1 MSGQDTTVGARRA
14 VPAVHSTD
22 RSARADRIERQSLE
36 NRLVHW
42 LVAISTLALIFSGF
56 GQMPMYARYGLA
68 DLPGMGWAADYHLT
82 LTIHYVA
89 GAVLLFAVV
98 LHVLATIATRRTAIV
113 PRRGDLK
120 ESAQIIAAMFGRG
133 DEPPSHKYL
142 AEQRVAYAFI
152 GVNILIVVASGV
164 VKVVKNLPGV
174 DLPPISIFVATSLH
188 NAAAMLIVLGV
199 LGHFAAFAIKA
210 NRKLLPAM
218 VDGTVDREY
227 AEERHA
233 LWYQEEFV
241 TDRAHDV
248 HVEFTPQRDDTGVGS
263 GTS

>member
-1 MSGQDTTVGARRA
+1 MSRGNAAGN
-14 VPAVHSTD
+14 
-22 RSARADRIERQSLE
+22 ADRPASKDRIDRQSVE

-42 LVAISTLALIFSGF
+42 LVAISTFALIFSGF
-56 GQMPMYARYGLA
+56 GQMPMYARYGIA
-68 DLPGMGWAADYHLT
+68 DLPGMAWAADYHLT

-98 LHVLATIATRRTAIV
+98 FHIVAALATRRTAIV

-133 DEPPSHKYL
+133 EEPPSHKYL
-142 AEQRVAYAFI
+142 AEQRIAYAFI
-152 GVNILIVVASGV
+152 GVNILIVVASGL

-174 DLPPISIFVATSLH
+174 DMPPLSIFIATSLH
-188 NAAAMLIVLGV
+188 NAAAMLIVIGV

-218 VDGTVDREY
+218 IDGTVDREY
-227 AEERHA
+227 AEERHS
-233 LWYQEEFV
+233 LWYEEVAV
-241 TDRAHDV
+241 TNRAHGV
-248 HVEFTPQRDDTGVGS
+248 HSEFTPPREDKHIA
-263 GTS
+263 